1 MQPDSYNPDERGRP
15 GSWRHRWIGHEAF
28 TTIAII
34 GASLLVACFI
44 ILFVFRSYQV
54 DGPSM
59 ESTLE
64 NNDKLIIWKV
74 PRTWSSITHHAY
86 IPNRGDIIVFNE
98 TGLGQFG
105 QQDSKQLIK
114 RVVGLPGDKV
124 VVKDGKITIYNQAHR
139 HGFDPDQTLPYGQKG
154 TIPFTTGDINVK
166 LGPHQLFVCGDNR
179 PDSLDSRS
187 FGPINA
193 DQVVGKLVLRVFPV
207 SQAKA
212 F

>member
-1 MQPDSYNPDERGRP
+1 MKTVIPETPPPNQQSKPPVWHDAVST
-15 GSWRHRWIGHEAF
+15 IGILA
-28 TTIAII
+28 A
-34 GASLLVACFI
+34 ALLVALFI

-59 ESTLE
+59 QSTLH
-64 NNDKLIIWKV
+64 NNDKLVIWKV
-74 PRTWSSITHHAY
+74 PRTWSSITRHSY

-98 TGLGQFG
+98 KGLSEPG

-114 RVVGLPGDKV
+114 RVIGLPGDRV
-124 VVKDGKITIYNQAHR
+124 VVKNGTITIYNKNHPN
-139 HGFDPDQTLPYGQKG
+139 GFDPDTTLPYGQKG
-154 TIPFTTGDINVK
+154 IISYTTGNIEVK

-179 PDSLDSRS
+179 PDSLDSRT

-193 DQVVGKLVLRVFPV
+193 SQIVGKLALRVFPI
-207 SQAKA
+207 SQAKT